1 MNMSFLRA
9 GLIALGLA
17 TAIHLDWHV
26 ARPAHHHLSLGWRW
40 HWLLAVPVF
49 GVGAWLV
56 ARTNPQRAVVW
67 SAVIIGLAAL
77 LGGVLEPAWEY
88 WLAGA
93 TFEWAFG
100 RLRTVAFFG
109 FTAIGVATWIG
120 VFALMRRGR
129 RM

>member
-1 MNMSFLRA
+1 MNMSLLRA

-26 ARPAHHHLSLGWRW
+26 VRPAHHHLSLGWTW

-49 GVGAWLV
+49 GVAAWLV
-56 ARTNPQRAVVW
+56 ARTNPQRAALW
-67 SAVIIGLAAL
+67 SAVIIGMAAL

-88 WLAGA
+88 WLGGA

-100 RLRTVAFFG
+100 RLRTGAFLAFS
-109 FTAIGVATWIG
+109 AIGVATWIG
-120 VFALMRRGR
+120 VFALMRRRR